1 MKRIILAI
9 CLLTV
14 SLLLLG
20 QYSVAEIG
28 AGCKGK
34 GGGGCKG
41 NAKQQQQQVMD
52 AETREKYDKF
62 MAETVE
68 LRKELEEKALAYRVL
83 MTGEKQDP
91 EKAALV
97 TNEYFQLRDF
107 ITQKAVAAGII
118 QQRSGCNGC
127 GGKQGVACGMPA
139 TQEKKI

>member
-1 MKRIILAI
+1 MKRIILPV

-14 SLLLLG
+14 SLLLLC
-20 QYSVAEIG
+20 QYSFAEIG
-28 AGCKGK
+28 AGCKG
-34 GGGGCKG
+34 GGCKG
-41 NAKQQQQQVMD
+41 NGKQQQIMD

-62 MAETVE
+62 MVETVE

-91 EKAALV
+91 EKGALI
-97 TNEYFQLRDF
+97 TEEYFQLRDF
-107 ITQKAVAAGII
+107 LTQKAMKAGII

-139 TQEKKI
+139 AQEKKI

>member
-1 MKRIILAI
+1 MKRTILAI

-20 QYSVAEIG
+20 QYSFAEIG

-34 GGGGCKG
+34 EGCKG
-41 NAKQQQQQVMD
+41 DAKQEQQAMD

-62 MAETVE
+62 MSETVD

-91 EKAALV
+91 AKAALV
-97 TNEYFQLRDF
+97 TEEYFQLRDF
-107 ITQKAVAAGII
+107 LTKKAMAAGII

-127 GGKQGVACGMPA
+127 SGKQGVACGMPG

>member
-1 MKRIILAI
+1 MMKRIILAI

-14 SLLLLG
+14 SLLLVG

-28 AGCKGK
+28 AGCKGLE
-34 GGGGCKG
+34 GCKG
-41 NAKQQQQQVMD
+41 NAKQGQQQVMD
-52 AETREKYDKF
+52 AETRKKYDTF

-68 LRKELEEKALAYRVL
+68 LRNELEEKALAYRVL

-107 ITQKAVAAGII
+107 IAQKAMAAGII

-139 TQEKKI
+139 AQEKKI